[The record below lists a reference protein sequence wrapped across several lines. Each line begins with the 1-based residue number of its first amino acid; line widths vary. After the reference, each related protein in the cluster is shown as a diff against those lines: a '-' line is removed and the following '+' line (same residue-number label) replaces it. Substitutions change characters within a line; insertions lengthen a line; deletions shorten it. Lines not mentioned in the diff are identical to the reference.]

1 MNSDE
6 HDEHDEHD
14 DLWRLLGKARE
25 PRVSP
30 FFARN
35 VVRSIREESAPA
47 AGWWTWLRARWQVA
61 AIGVAAVAVVCA
73 VSLERAAQPDPVF
86 VLASRVSASPDLLV
100 ISQLDELLDSEQNSV
115 WLDAS
120 PY

>member
-1 MNSDE
+1 MNS
-6 HDEHDEHD
+6 DEHDEHD